1 MRLYKTSEYA
11 IRALTLM
18 AQKDRLFSAREL
30 HEELDIPYKYL
41 TLLLQKLSKS
51 GLISSVKGK
60 NGGYRIDRPK
70 DGVSLADIVEE
81 VEGLENYDRCILG
94 FPKCGDENP
103 CAMHQF
109 WGAHREA
116 LKEMLYSV
124 TLKDLAESGTVI
136 VKK

>member
-18 AQKDRLFSAREL
+18 AQKDKLFSAREL
-30 HEELDIPYKYL
+30 HEELEIPYKYL

-60 NGGYRIDRPK
+60 NGGYIIDRPK
-70 DGVSLADIVEE
+70 EGVSLADIVEE

-94 FPKCGDENP
+94 FPKCDDENP

-109 WGAHREA
+109 WGAHRDA